1 MILPEHIKIGFEIYN
16 VAIGTG
22 IEGEGECLPEKGSI
36 LVKPGMSDR
45 RYASTI
51 IHEVLHACWDQAELP
66 EGEADLAGLKEED
79 VIARLSNLLTAALL
93 DSPQLRQ
100 MLERVAGAANGT
112 CWGWRERG
120 LKVRVTPEMAAA
132 IDRENARLG
141 LELHTPCWP
150 EQPQNAPVD
159 KSDNEPRSVEKACIC
174 GKKTAFS
181 CALGGCDP

>member
-1 MILPEHIKIGFEIYN
+1 MILPEHIKIGFEIYK
-16 VAIGTG
+16 VALSFD
-22 IEGEGECLPEKGSI
+22 IEGEGECVPEKGSI
-36 LVKPGMSDR
+36 LVKTGLSDR

-93 DSPQLRQ
+93 DSPHLRQ

-112 CWGWRERG
+112 CWEHRPATMTKEGR
-120 LKVRVTPEMAAA
+120 LKWQGPWMPYHRY
-132 IDRENARLG
+132 LG
-141 LELHTPCWP
+141 A

-159 KSDNEPRSVEKACIC
+159 KSDNEPRSEQKCRACHRLTPC
-174 GKKTAFS
+174 SSDKY
-181 CALGGCDP
+181 CAHPEA

>member
-16 VAIGTG
+16 VALSFD
-22 IEGEGECLPEKGSI
+22 IEGEGECHPEKGTI

-45 RYASTI
+45 RYAATI

-66 EGEADLAGLKEED
+66 EGEADLASLKEED

-112 CWGWRERG
+112 CW
-120 LKVRVTPEMAAA
+120 RVTWLDGTAQMPDPRRQRIAPHTPQEAKEMAESALE
-132 IDRENARLG
+132 RLENARAAK
-141 LELHTPCWP
+141 P
-150 EQPQNAPVD
+150 
-159 KSDNEPRSVEKACIC
+159 DNEPRSEKYCVACGEDTPC
-174 GKKTAFS
+174 NAYDCLLKT
-181 CALGGCDP
+181 